1 MYNKSAPTTSAM
13 ISSAPTVQI
22 PPSLISA
29 QKPAIAP
36 FVAAPNPLEML
47 QFEVTS
53 KSSKKSKLENKPSQN
68 ANAEEIIKAAKVSF
82 WESKFR
88 MVP

>member
-53 KSSKKSKLENKPSQN
+53 KSSKKSKLEKPTQN